1 MSSNPAPLVSVY
13 IPTYYHEK
21 YISQAIESVLAQKTN
36 FEYEIIITD
45 DASKDKTPEI
55 IQEYAN
61 QYNNIRCFINKKN
74 IGLSNNMLL
83 GKQLCTG
90 KYIIELSGDDY
101 WIDDFKLQKQV
112 DFLEK
117 HPEFIAVCT
126 RIEARAD
133 NEVKPLMILPDLKLC
148 EKKFTKDMF
157 LKGINLPLNGIMIRN
172 VMLDDKSRRL
182 FEAMPSISP
191 YIDDLTDNL
200 FILMT
205 GDAYILKDVTV
216 AYRTRRKIKTDRN
229 FNSMNKGLQFFERH
243 IDLLNNLDEYL
254 NHSEDLFHRYKMV
267 VLSGFIQSVS
277 MKQFDK
283 FYKKYKSIPEHYRK
297 RHLAL
302 SCIGMVPSKT
312 INKLVRGR
320 IRIE

>member
-1 MSSNPAPLVSVY
+1 MNNNPAPLVSVF

-21 YISQAIESVLAQKTN
+21 YVSQAIESVLAQKTN
-36 FEYEIIITD
+36 FDYELIITD
-45 DASKDKTPEI
+45 DASQDNTQSI
-55 IQEYAN
+55 IREYAKK
-61 QYNNIRCFINKKN
+61 YSNIIININEKN

-101 WIDDFKLQKQV
+101 WIDEFKLQKQV

-117 HPEFIAVCT
+117 HPEYIAVCT

-133 NEVKPLMILPDLKLC
+133 NEIEPLIILPDKELC
-148 EKKFTKDMF
+148 EKKITKEMF
-157 LKGINLPLNGIMIRN
+157 LKGINLPLNGMLIRN
-172 VMLDDKSRRL
+172 VLLDDKSRRL

-205 GDAYILKDVTV
+205 GDAYILEDITV
-216 AYRTRRKIKTDRN
+216 AYRTRVKIKTDRN
-229 FNSMNKGLQFFERH
+229 YNSMNKGLQSFDRH

-267 VLSGFIQSVS
+267 VFSGFIKSIS
-277 MKQFDK
+277 MKQFGK
-283 FYKKYKSIPEHYRK
+283 FYKKYKSIPEYYRK
-297 RHLAL
+297 RHLVL